1 MGYQWKIQD
10 TNFDNIGSAMLTLF
24 VLGTLESW
32 PIIMYNALDGDDEK
46 LGPTYNTNFILCL
59 YFISF
64 IFIGSFF
71 FLNLFV
77 GAICYHFDKCH
88 KNEKCSMFDLLTEE
102 QIKWIEM

>member
-1 MGYQWKIQD
+1 
-10 TNFDNIGSAMLTLF
+10 MLTLF
-24 VLGTLESW
+24 VLGTLEGW

-46 LGPTYNTNFILCL
+46 LGPSYNTNFIQCL